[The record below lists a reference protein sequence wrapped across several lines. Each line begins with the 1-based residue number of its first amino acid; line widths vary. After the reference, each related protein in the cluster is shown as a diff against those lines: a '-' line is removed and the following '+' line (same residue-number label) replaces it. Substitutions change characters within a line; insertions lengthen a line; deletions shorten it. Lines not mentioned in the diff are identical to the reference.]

1 MASAT
6 WREDLKA
13 LLDGM
18 DTWARQRGWRLVRE
32 APLTREEVDALP
44 HLLSDYPYELPTPY
58 REEAFVVPE
67 SYREFLLLHREVRL
81 EHQSDGE
88 EWETYRPFH
97 VWAPT
102 LKSLTASW
110 TPSGTTVD
118 DREITTTDLI
128 SFADAYLG
136 VEAARWCFYTRT
148 EPKGGELP
156 LLLEDNDYEALA
168 GHYVDDGEWLDSNA
182 PLTFGFDS
190 FEAWFT
196 RLCAVVRREDLDLN
210 DYLAVGNAMLE

>member
-13 LLDGM
+13 LLDGV

-32 APLTREEVDALP
+32 SPLTREEVDALP
-44 HLLSDYPYELPTPY
+44 RLLSAYPYELPTPY

-67 SYREFLLLHREVRL
+67 SYRQFLLLHREVRL
-81 EHQSDGE
+81 EHQPDGD
-88 EWETYRPFH
+88 EWETYQPFH
-97 VWAPT
+97 IWTPT
-102 LKSLTASW
+102 LESLTAAW

-136 VEAARWCFYTRT
+136 VE
-148 EPKGGELP
+148 
-156 LLLEDNDYEALA
+156 
-168 GHYVDDGEWLDSNA
+168 
-182 PLTFGFDS
+182 
-190 FEAWFT
+190 
-196 RLCAVVRREDLDLN
+196 
-210 DYLAVGNAMLE
+210 